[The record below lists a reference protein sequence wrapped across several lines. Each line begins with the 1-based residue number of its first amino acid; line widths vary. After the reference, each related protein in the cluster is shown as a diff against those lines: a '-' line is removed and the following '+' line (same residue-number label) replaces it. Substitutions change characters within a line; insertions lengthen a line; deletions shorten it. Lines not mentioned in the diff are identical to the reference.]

1 MFGPPRTDT
10 SGLLLVHQDTLSQ
23 PPIQAER
30 PVCALDVG
38 KPVSI
43 LQCCPLSAA
52 ASFVLAAGDDHA
64 TLLSVKEGNN
74 NGLELS
80 QVDKALPHSGP
91 VDAAAWGE
99 AGGQLRLVTVN
110 SKGAMLHT
118 LGDEQDQP
126 RCAEALSHQLR
137 SS

>member
-1 MFGPPRTDT
+1 M
-10 SGLLLVHQDTLSQ
+10 
-23 PPIQAER
+23 
-30 PVCALDVG
+30 CALEVG